1 MPSTENSIPL
11 EELTTPH
18 LADACLRLGVAV
30 RCGPHLLGPAVPGM
44 RASGRARPVR
54 HFGSVDV
61 FLEALGEAAAGD
73 ILAVDNDGRLD
84 EACVGDLIALEGKRA
99 GLAGIVIW
107 GLHRDSQELSDIG
120 LPLFSLGV
128 LSTGP
133 QRLDARPSDVF
144 GRAKVGS
151 HVVTSS
157 DIVVA
162 DGDGVLLLPEARLGE
177 IVAVAATIRDTE
189 RRQAIAMAGGRS
201 LRDQSRFG
209 EYLARRHR
217 EPDYTFRQHLRD
229 IGAAVEE

>member
-1 MPSTENSIPL
+1 MPQTENSIRL
-11 EELTTPH
+11 DELTTPH

-61 FLEALGEAAAGD
+61 FLEVLGEAAAGD
-73 ILAVDNDGRLD
+73 ILVADNDGRLN
-84 EACVGDLIALEGKRA
+84 EACVGDLIALEVKSA

-107 GLHRDSQELSDIG
+107 GLHRDSQEVSEIG

-133 QRLDARPSDVF
+133 QRLDTRPPDVF
-144 GRAKVGS
+144 GWAKVGS

-162 DGDGVLLLPEARLGE
+162 DGDGVLFLPQARLGE
-177 IVAVAATIRDTE
+177 IVAVAVTIRDTE

-209 EYLARRHR
+209 EYMARRR
-217 EPDYTFRQHLRD
+217 KEPDYTFRQHLRD
-229 IGAAVEE
+229 IRAAVEE

>member
-1 MPSTENSIPL
+1 MPQTGNSIRL
-11 EELTTPH
+11 DELTTPH

-30 RCGPHLLGPAVPGM
+30 RCGPHMLGPAVPGM
-44 RASGRARPVR
+44 RASGRVRPVR
-54 HFGSVDV
+54 HCGSVDV
-61 FLEALGEAAAGD
+61 FLEALEEAAAGD
-73 ILAVDNDGRLD
+73 ILVVDNDGRLD
-84 EACVGDLIALEGKRA
+84 EACVGDLIALEVKRA

-107 GLHRDSQELSDIG
+107 GLHRDSQEVSEIG

-144 GRAKVGS
+144 GWAKVGF

-157 DIVVA
+157 DTVVA
-162 DGDGVLLLPEARLGE
+162 DGDGVVFLPQARLGE

-189 RRQAIAMAGGRS
+189 RRQAIAMAGGRN

-209 EYLARRHR
+209 EYMARRHA

-229 IGAAVEE
+229 IRAAVEE

>member
-1 MPSTENSIPL
+1 MPEAENSIRL
-11 EELTTPH
+11 DELTTAH
-18 LADACLRLGVAV
+18 LADACLRLAVAV

-44 RASGRARPVR
+44 RASGYARPVR
-54 HFGSVDV
+54 HVGSVDV
-61 FLEALGEAAAGD
+61 FLEALEEATAGD
-73 ILAVDNDGRLD
+73 MLVVDNDGRLD
-84 EACVGDLIALEGKRA
+84 EACVGDLIALEVKRA

-107 GLHRDSQELSDIG
+107 GLHRDSREVLDIG

-133 QRLDARPSDVF
+133 QRLDTRPSDVF
-144 GRAKVGS
+144 GWAKVGA

-157 DIVVA
+157 DMVAA
-162 DGDGVLLLPEARLGE
+162 DGDGVLFLPRARLGE
-177 IVAVAATIRDTE
+177 IATVAASIRDTE

-201 LRDQSRFG
+201 LREQSRFG
-209 EYLARRHR
+209 EYMARRRR

>member
-1 MPSTENSIPL
+1 MPQTGNSIRL
-11 EELTTPH
+11 DELTTPY
-18 LADACLRLGVAV
+18 LADACLRLGVTV
-30 RCGPHLLGPAVPGM
+30 RCGPHLLGPAVLGM

-54 HFGSVDV
+54 HCGSVDV

-73 ILAVDNDGRLD
+73 ILVVDNDGRLD
-84 EACVGDLIALEGKRA
+84 EACVGDLIALEVKRA

-107 GLHRDSQELSDIG
+107 GLHRDSQEVSEIG

-133 QRLDARPSDVF
+133 QRLDTRPSDVF
-144 GRAKVGS
+144 GWAKVGS

-157 DIVVA
+157 DTVVA
-162 DGDGVLLLPEARLGE
+162 DGDGVVFLPQARLGE

-209 EYLARRHR
+209 EYMARRHA

-229 IGAAVEE
+229 IRAAVEE

>member
-1 MPSTENSIPL
+1 
-11 EELTTPH
+11 
-18 LADACLRLGVAV
+18 
-30 RCGPHLLGPAVPGM
+30 M
-44 RASGRARPVR
+44 RASGRVRPVR
-54 HFGSVDV
+54 HCGSVDV
-61 FLEALGEAAAGD
+61 FLEALEEAAAGD
-73 ILAVDNDGRLD
+73 ILVVDNDGRLD
-84 EACVGDLIALEGKRA
+84 EACVGDLIALEVKRA

-107 GLHRDSQELSDIG
+107 GLHRDSQEVSEIG

-144 GRAKVGS
+144 GWAKVGF

-157 DIVVA
+157 DTVVA
-162 DGDGVLLLPEARLGE
+162 DGDGVVFLPQARLGE

-189 RRQAIAMAGGRS
+189 RRQAIAMAGGRN

-209 EYLARRHR
+209 EYMARRHA

-229 IGAAVEE
+229 IRAAVEE